1 MLLFRN
7 KYANIALVIDMK
19 GDKNPLL
26 GIRIKQLRKE
36 RGYTQATFADA
47 LRNKYGLKTDR
58 AVVGKWE
65 IGYQTPEMYTT
76 KCIAE
81 LLGVSIDYLTSF
93 NETEEFSNGI
103 MPIPKMVKRPR
114 LGVIACGEPILT
126 EENFDGYDNVPENI
140 DCDFTLQCKGDSM
153 INARINDG
161 DIVYIKSQP
170 TVENGQIAAVMV
182 DNETTLKR
190 VFLSQNKIVLQAEN
204 PKYEPWVYVNEEL
217 NYIRILG
224 KAVGFF
230 SYL

>member
-1 MLLFRN
+1 
-7 KYANIALVIDMK
+7 MK
-19 GDKNPLL
+19 GREIMNPLYMNIKNRRLEL
-26 GIRIKQLRKE
+26 GMSQEELAEKM
-36 RGYTQATFADA
+36 GYTSRSSIAKIEAGINDIPQSKIQAFAKA
-47 LRNKYGLKTDR
+47 LNTTPGFLMGLDDS
-58 AVVGKWE
+58 
-65 IGYQTPEMYTT
+65 
-76 KCIAE
+76 C
-81 LLGVSIDYLTSF
+81 VSI
-93 NETEEFSNGI
+93 NI

-114 LGVIACGEPILT
+114 LGVIACGEPILA

-190 VFLSQNKIVLQAEN
+190 VFLYQNKIVLQAEN

-217 NYIRILG
+217 NSIRILG